1 MASKT
6 LDASG
11 KLRRGG
17 WHKRNRTGLYY
28 VSIWLIGFALF
39 QLYPFITSLWYSF
52 TDYSIFKAPQFVGLD
67 NYVRLFTID
76 NDFFNSMNVTLQY
89 TFITVPG
96 KVILALLIA
105 MLLNKKLKGVN
116 YIRTIYYIPS
126 LLSGSVAVSI
136 LWKVLFM
143 DDGFIN
149 NLLAAVHLPAVPWL
163 GSTHTALL
171 TICLLE
177 IWQFGSSMVLFLSA
191 LKQVPTSL
199 YEAATIDGAK
209 KHTVFF
215 KITLP
220 MISSVA
226 FFNIIMQLI
235 QALQNFTSAF
245 VVTNGGP
252 SKATYV
258 LGMKLY
264 TDAFRNFRMGYA
276 CATSWIMFALML
288 VMTLVLFATSKKW
301 VYYDN

>member
-1 MASKT
+1 MASTKA
-6 LDASG
+6 L
-11 KLRRGG
+11 KKGG

-39 QLYPFITSLWYSF
+39 QLYPFLTSLYYSF
-52 TDYSIFKAPQFVGLD
+52 TDYSIFNSPKFIGFS

-76 NDFFNSMNVTLQY
+76 PDFMNSMKVTLQY

-105 MLLNKKLKGVN
+105 LLLNKKLKGVN
-116 YIRTIYYIPS
+116 YVRTIYYIPS

-136 LWKVLFM
+136 LWKVMFM

-149 NLLAAVHLPAVPWL
+149 SLLSAIHIPAVPWL

-191 LKQVPTSL
+191 LKQVPVSL
-199 YEAATIDGAK
+199 YEAALIDGAK
-209 KHTVFF
+209 KGTVFF
-215 KITLP
+215 KITFP

-264 TDAFRNFRMGYA
+264 TDAFRNFNMGYA
-276 CATSWIMFALML
+276 CATSWIMFAMML